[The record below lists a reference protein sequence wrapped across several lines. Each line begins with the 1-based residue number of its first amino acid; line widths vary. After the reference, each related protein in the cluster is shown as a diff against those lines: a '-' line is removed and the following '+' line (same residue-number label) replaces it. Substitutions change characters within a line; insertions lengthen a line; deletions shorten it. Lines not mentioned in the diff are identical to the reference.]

1 MLSRT
6 TTIAQPARK
15 IRGTPSARSTRPSL
29 GSLVISSIRPSS
41 RAVSRRPECG
51 RTDSTSTPGTDSAAV
66 IRTSGGRPGGSSTA
80 RSSMAW
86 PSARS
91 TTSTPRM
98 SAPALPRAVATA
110 PRLPGL
116 SGRTT
121 RSRNDTRHT
130 LSMRSARP
138 PGLRQ
143 PHGHGRARRHGC
155 CGGVTDSVRR
165 RRPEGNRRVTLTA
178 PWDPHRRRRTLAG
191 VGSARAPDHSA
202 PVPGTRRLRSKRL
215 VRIPGAKS
223 ERWRRVTP
231 EPSGTASR
239 VVGARA

>member
-15 IRGTPSARSTRPSL
+15 IRGTPSARSARPSL

-110 PRLPGL
+110 PKLPGL

-138 PGLRQ
+138 PGLRAAAWSRPCPSARLLRRSHRFCQ
-143 PHGHGRARRHGC
+143 AQAPGTQQARDAHRTVGPPVGVAPWPASVPRAPPTIRAVLDRRCERRRSRREVGKVARVGRSARRVRAR
-155 CGGVTDSVRR
+155 
-165 RRPEGNRRVTLTA
+165 A
-178 PWDPHRRRRTLAG
+178 
-191 VGSARAPDHSA
+191 
-202 PVPGTRRLRSKRL
+202 
-215 VRIPGAKS
+215 
-223 ERWRRVTP
+223 
-231 EPSGTASR
+231 
-239 VVGARA
+239 